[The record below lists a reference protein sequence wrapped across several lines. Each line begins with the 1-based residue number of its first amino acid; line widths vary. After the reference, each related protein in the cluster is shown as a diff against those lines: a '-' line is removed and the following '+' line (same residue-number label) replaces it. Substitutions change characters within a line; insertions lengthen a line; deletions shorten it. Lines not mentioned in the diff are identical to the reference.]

1 MPVNARFDFNLS
13 TAADADGIC
22 QSQTPSG
29 AGALTINGALA
40 SGGVATLGTGANQ
53 RQVLITAAADDS
65 ARTFTVTGTNWD
77 GVEIS
82 ETIAGPNATTAAS
95 VLSYQTVT
103 SVTVDAG
110 TAGAITVG
118 TNGVG
123 DSPLIPMNVRQTPFN
138 VSVGVVAD
146 GTIDYTVRHT
156 FDDVLG
162 QSASTQHNYFD
173 HDSTDLVNATASQD
187 GNYAFPVTGIS
198 VRINSGTGTLKI
210 RIYQGA

>member
-1 MPVNARFDFNLS
+1 MPVNARFDFDLS

-29 AGALTINGALA
+29 AGELTINGALA
-40 SGGVATLGTGANQ
+40 SGGVATLGSGKNQ
-53 RQVLITAAADDS
+53 RQVLITAVGDES
-65 ARTFTVTGTNWD
+65 GRTFTVTGTNWD
-77 GVEIS
+77 GQTIS
-82 ETIAGPNATTAAS
+82 ETITGPNASTAAS

-103 SVTVDAG
+103 SVEVDAA
-110 TAGAITVG
+110 TADAITVG
-118 TNGVG
+118 TNGIG
-123 DSPLIPMNVRQTPFN
+123 DSPLIPMNLRQTPFN
-138 VSVGVVAD
+138 ASVGIVAD

-162 QSASTQHNYFD
+162 QSASTQHTFFN

-187 GNYAFPVTGIS
+187 GNYAFPVSGIQ

-210 RIYQGA
+210 RVYQGA

>member
-1 MPVNARFDFNLS
+1 
-13 TAADADGIC
+13 
-22 QSQTPSG
+22 
-29 AGALTINGALA
+29 
-40 SGGVATLGTGANQ
+40 
-53 RQVLITAAADDS
+53 
-65 ARTFTVTGTNWD
+65 
-77 GVEIS
+77 VEIS
-82 ETIAGPNATTAAS
+82 ETITGPNATTAAS

-123 DSPLIPMNVRQTPFN
+123 DSPLIPMNIRQTPFN
-138 VSVGVVAD
+138 VSVGVIAS

-162 QSASTQHNYFD
+162 QSASTQHTYFD

-187 GNYAFPVTGIS
+187 GNYAFPVTGIG

-210 RIYQGA
+210 RVTQGA

>member
-1 MPVNARFDFNLS
+1 MPVNARFDFDLS

-29 AGALTINGALA
+29 AGELTINGALA
-40 SGGVATLGTGANQ
+40 SGGVATLGSGKNQ
-53 RQVLITAAADDS
+53 RQVLITAVGDES
-65 ARTFTVTGTNWD
+65 GRTFTVTGTNWD
-77 GVEIS
+77 GVTIS
-82 ETIAGPNATTAAS
+82 ETITGPNASTAAS

-103 SVTVDAG
+103 SVEVDAA
-110 TAGAITVG
+110 TADAITVG
-118 TNGVG
+118 TNGIG
-123 DSPLIPMNVRQTPFN
+123 DSPLIPMNLRQTPFN
-138 VSVGVVAD
+138 ASVGIVAD

-162 QSASTQHNYFD
+162 QSASTQHTYFD

-187 GNYAFPVTGIS
+187 GNYAFPVSGIQ

-210 RIYQGA
+210 RVYQGA

>member
-1 MPVNARFDFNLS
+1 MPVNARFDFDLS

-29 AGALTINGALA
+29 AGELTINGALA
-40 SGGVATLGTGANQ
+40 SGGVATLGSGKNQ
-53 RQVLITAAADDS
+53 RQVLITAVGDES
-65 ARTFTVTGTNWD
+65 GRTFTVTGTNWD
-77 GVEIS
+77 GVTIS
-82 ETIAGPNATTAAS
+82 ETITGPNASTAAS

-103 SVTVDAG
+103 SVEVDAA
-110 TAGAITVG
+110 TADAITVG
-118 TNGVG
+118 TNGIG
-123 DSPLIPMNVRQTPFN
+123 DSPLIPMNLRQTPFN
-138 VSVGVVAD
+138 ASVGIVAD

-162 QSASTQHNYFD
+162 QSASTQHTFFN

-187 GNYAFPVTGIS
+187 GNYAFPVSGIQ

-210 RIYQGA
+210 RVYQGA